1 MAISDLSV
9 FISTEQDVQLNK
21 KDSAKGSAATGKES
35 TDSDFFSELQ
45 NANNAAETPMKVN
58 SSGAFSAASEAE
70 VAAEKAQKTPTDSS
84 DEKTMSGDA
93 MSGDAM
99 LAQITAA
106 NNMDTRVNNT
116 PTVANASLLST
127 LGKYSEE
134 KIDPKLIKVTGPR
147 PIDDVTPIIDT
158 DTPATDDPIAQLVDK
173 QLKPTLLTEKTV
185 LAEAIDK
192 QLQLKGNTPPD
203 DAVTPIIDDIQV
215 AKEISQNKAMTM
227 QPTNQQAAATLKSGE
242 VGNETAQ
249 INIAENTSKGKPQNS
264 EVLAKGLDVTLA
276 QQVKPQES
284 EVLVKDSDTR
294 IAQQEKPQQSAALT
308 ADAHATV
315 ANVTANA
322 KQATTS
328 ATAVAMDVASKAEP
342 VVKGVES
349 TTTIGSQTDVAEK
362 AATQAKHSNS
372 AVLEQI
378 SKVLL
383 NSPTTVQKNEHP
395 LLASLTPEQQK
406 QLQNQVDVI
415 RQQDP
420 SPANVTDLK
429 KMLAEFVELNSK
441 EVAKPTTA
449 VATMNTAELTQLSK
463 DISLLSPVQKQAL
476 SQQLQNFVSTEQ
488 PKGALLTQINTAI
501 AELAQPESIEK
512 KTESKAQLTVQSMTD
527 NLVSTTTTNSNTAK
541 SDTNKVSAPQ
551 DALIKAASKE
561 QEVKLAVQDNVLKSE
576 QLAEN
581 IKAEQSPVR
590 DNTLTRVNQL
600 FGQLTGLTTAVT
612 TASAVE
618 GSEQSY
624 QQALADMQVMHAQ
637 QASPTSQ
644 TRQINLD
651 PTALQALNIMKS
663 DAAKL
668 LQERVSALLSINNKE
683 AEIRL
688 DPPEM
693 GSMQIRIRSDAEQA
707 QINFVVQNQQAKE
720 ALEQSMPRLREMLA
734 QQGIELGESSI
745 QQGNSQSDTGGDG
758 QQNGRGQQ
766 ANQQQNE
773 EESALT
779 QQPIRGSGQQ
789 SSSSIDYY
797 A

>member
-58 SSGAFSAASEAE
+58 SSGAVSAASEAE
-70 VAAEKAQKTPTDSS
+70 VAAEKAQKMPTDSS

-308 ADAHATV
+308 ADAQATV

-512 KTESKAQLTVQSMTD
+512 KTESKAQSTVQSMTD
-527 NLVSTTTTNSNTAK
+527 KLVSTTTTNSNTAK

>member
-21 KDSAKGSAATGKES
+21 KDSAKAAGAADKES
-35 TDSDFFSELQ
+35 TDSDFFSQLQ
-45 NANNAAETPMKVN
+45 SANNAAETSIKVN
-58 SSGAFSAASEAE
+58 STGAEPRSAEA
-70 VAAEKAQKTPTDSS
+70 VIVAEKAQETSADNS
-84 DEKTMSGDA
+84 DENA

-116 PTVANASLLST
+116 PTVENSSLLSK

-134 KIDPKLIKVTGPR
+134 KIDPTLVKVTGAR

-158 DTPATDDPIAQLVDK
+158 ETPATDDPIAQLVDK
-173 QLKPTLLTEKTV
+173 QLKPSLLTEKTV

-215 AKEISQNKAMTM
+215 AKETSQNKAMAM
-227 QPTNQQAAATLKSGE
+227 QPTIQQAVATTTTLKSGQ
-242 VGNETAQ
+242 VDNDAAQ
-249 INIAENTSKGKPQNS
+249 IIAAANTSQGKPQDS
-264 EVLAKGLDVTLA
+264 EVLAKGSDAMLA
-276 QQVKPQES
+276 QQG
-284 EVLVKDSDTR
+284 
-294 IAQQEKPQQSAALT
+294 KPQQSAALT
-308 ADAHATV
+308 ADAAVT
-315 ANVTANA
+315 NVTANA
-322 KQATTS
+322 KQAIKS
-328 ATAVAMDVASKAEP
+328 ATEVAMDAEA
-342 VVKGVES
+342 VKGVAS
-349 TTTIGSQTDVAEK
+349 SSQTDVSEK
-362 AATQAKHSNS
+362 AAEQSKHNNS

-383 NSPTTVQKNEHP
+383 NSTTTVQKNENP

-406 QLQNQVDVI
+406 QLQTQVDVI

-420 SPANVTDLK
+420 LPANITDLK
-429 KMLAEFVELNSK
+429 KMLAEFVALNSK
-441 EVAKPTTA
+441 EVAKSTTA

-476 SQQLQNFVSTEQ
+476 SQQLQNFVSNEQ
-488 PKGALLTQINTAI
+488 PKGALLTQINKAI
-501 AELAQPESIEK
+501 TELAQPESTEK
-512 KTESKAQLTVQSMTD
+512 RTESKAQLTVQSMAD
-527 NLVSTTTTNSNTAK
+527 NLASTTTTNSSTAK

-576 QLAEN
+576 QFAEN
-581 IKAEQSPVR
+581 IKAEQNPVR
-590 DNTLTRVNQL
+590 DNTLARVNQL

-612 TASAVE
+612 TATAVE

-644 TRQINLD
+644 TRQINID
-651 PTALQALNIMKS
+651 PTTLQALNIMKS

-707 QINFVVQNQQAKE
+707 HINFVVQNQQAKE

-773 EESALT
+773 EETALT

>member
-21 KDSAKGSAATGKES
+21 KDSAKGGAAADKES
-35 TDSDFFSELQ
+35 TDSDFFSQLQ
-45 NANNAAETPMKVN
+45 SANNAAETSIKVN
-58 SSGAFSAASEAE
+58 STGAEARSAEA
-70 VAAEKAQKTPTDSS
+70 VIVAEKAQETSADNS
-84 DEKTMSGDA
+84 DENA

-116 PTVANASLLST
+116 PTVENSSLLSK

-134 KIDPKLIKVTGPR
+134 KIDPTLVKVTGAR

-158 DTPATDDPIAQLVDK
+158 ETPATDDPIAQLVDK
-173 QLKPTLLTEKTV
+173 QLKPSLLTEKKV

-215 AKEISQNKAMTM
+215 AKETSQNKAMAM
-227 QPTNQQAAATLKSGE
+227 QPTIQQAVATTTTLKSGQ
-242 VGNETAQ
+242 VDNDAAQ
-249 INIAENTSKGKPQNS
+249 IIAAGNTSQGKPQDS
-264 EVLAKGLDVTLA
+264 EVLAKGSDAMLA
-276 QQVKPQES
+276 QQG
-284 EVLVKDSDTR
+284 
-294 IAQQEKPQQSAALT
+294 KPQQSAALS
-308 ADAHATV
+308 ADAAVT
-315 ANVTANA
+315 NVTANA
-322 KQATTS
+322 KQAIKS
-328 ATAVAMDVASKAEP
+328 ATEVAMDAEA
-342 VVKGVES
+342 VKGVAS
-349 TTTIGSQTDVAEK
+349 SSQTDVSEK
-362 AATQAKHSNS
+362 AAEQSKRNNS

-383 NSPTTVQKNEHP
+383 NSTTTVQKNENP

-406 QLQNQVDVI
+406 QLQTQVDVI

-420 SPANVTDLK
+420 SPANITDLK
-429 KMLAEFVELNSK
+429 KMLAEFVALNSK
-441 EVAKPTTA
+441 EAAKPTTA
-449 VATMNTAELTQLSK
+449 VATINTAELTQLSK
-463 DISLLSPVQKQAL
+463 DISLLSPMQKQAL
-476 SQQLQNFVSTEQ
+476 SQQLRNFVSNEQ
-488 PKGALLTQINTAI
+488 PKGALLTQINKAI
-501 AELAQPESIEK
+501 TELAQPESTEK
-512 KTESKAQLTVQSMTD
+512 RTESKAQLTVQSMAD
-527 NLVSTTTTNSNTAK
+527 NLASTTTTNSSTAK

-551 DALIKAASKE
+551 YALIKAASKE

-576 QLAEN
+576 QFAEN

-590 DNTLTRVNQL
+590 DNTLARVNQL

-612 TASAVE
+612 TATAVE

-644 TRQINLD
+644 TRQINID

-707 QINFVVQNQQAKE
+707 HINFVVQNQQAKE

-773 EESALT
+773 EETALT

>member
-21 KDSAKGSAATGKES
+21 KDSAKAAGAADKES
-35 TDSDFFSELQ
+35 TDSDFFSQLQ
-45 NANNAAETPMKVN
+45 SANNAAETSIKVN
-58 SSGAFSAASEAE
+58 STGAEPRSAEA
-70 VAAEKAQKTPTDSS
+70 VIVAEKAQETSVDNS
-84 DEKTMSGDA
+84 DENA

-116 PTVANASLLST
+116 PTVENSSLLSK

-134 KIDPKLIKVTGPR
+134 KIDPKLVKVTGAR

-158 DTPATDDPIAQLVDK
+158 ETPATDDPIAQLVDK
-173 QLKPTLLTEKTV
+173 QLKPSLLTEKTL

-215 AKEISQNKAMTM
+215 AKETSQNKAMAM
-227 QPTNQQAAATLKSGE
+227 QPTIQQAVATTTALKSGQ
-242 VGNETAQ
+242 VDNDAAQ
-249 INIAENTSKGKPQNS
+249 IIAAANTSQGKPQDS
-264 EVLAKGLDVTLA
+264 EVLAKGSDAMLA
-276 QQVKPQES
+276 QQG
-284 EVLVKDSDTR
+284 
-294 IAQQEKPQQSAALT
+294 KPQQSAALT
-308 ADAHATV
+308 ADAAVT
-315 ANVTANA
+315 NVTANA
-322 KQATTS
+322 KQAIKS
-328 ATAVAMDVASKAEP
+328 ATEVAMDAEA
-342 VVKGVES
+342 VKGVAS
-349 TTTIGSQTDVAEK
+349 SSQTDVSEK
-362 AATQAKHSNS
+362 AAEQSKRNNS

-383 NSPTTVQKNEHP
+383 NSTTTVQKNENP

-406 QLQNQVDVI
+406 QLQTQVDVI

-420 SPANVTDLK
+420 SPANITDLK
-429 KMLAEFVELNSK
+429 KMLAEFVALNSK
-441 EVAKPTTA
+441 EAAKPTTA
-449 VATMNTAELTQLSK
+449 VATINTAELTQLSK
-463 DISLLSPVQKQAL
+463 DISLLSPMQKQAL
-476 SQQLQNFVSTEQ
+476 SQQLRNFVSIEQ
-488 PKGALLTQINTAI
+488 PKGALLTQINKAI
-501 AELAQPESIEK
+501 TELAQPESTEK
-512 KTESKAQLTVQSMTD
+512 RTESKAQLTVQSMAD
-527 NLVSTTTTNSNTAK
+527 NLASTTTTNSSTAK

-576 QLAEN
+576 QFAEN

-590 DNTLTRVNQL
+590 DNTLARVNQL

-612 TASAVE
+612 TATAVE

-644 TRQINLD
+644 TRQINID

-707 QINFVVQNQQAKE
+707 HINFVVQNQQAKE

-773 EESALT
+773 EETALT

>member
-21 KDSAKGSAATGKES
+21 KDSDKGSAATGKES

-58 SSGAFSAASEAE
+58 SSGAVSAASEAE

-84 DEKTMSGDA
+84 DEKT

>member
-21 KDSAKGSAATGKES
+21 KDSAKAAGAADKES
-35 TDSDFFSELQ
+35 TDSDFFSQLQ
-45 NANNAAETPMKVN
+45 SANNAAETSIKVN
-58 SSGAFSAASEAE
+58 STGAEPRSAEA
-70 VAAEKAQKTPTDSS
+70 VIVAEKAQETSADNS
-84 DEKTMSGDA
+84 DENA

-116 PTVANASLLST
+116 PTVENSSLLSK

-134 KIDPKLIKVTGPR
+134 KIDPTLVKVTGAR

-158 DTPATDDPIAQLVDK
+158 ETPATDDPIAQLVDK
-173 QLKPTLLTEKTV
+173 QLKPSLLTEKTV

-215 AKEISQNKAMTM
+215 AKETSQNKAMAM
-227 QPTNQQAAATLKSGE
+227 QPTIQQAVATTTTLKSGQ
-242 VGNETAQ
+242 VDNDAAQ
-249 INIAENTSKGKPQNS
+249 IIAAANTSQGKPQDS
-264 EVLAKGLDVTLA
+264 EVLAKGSDAMLA
-276 QQVKPQES
+276 QQG
-284 EVLVKDSDTR
+284 
-294 IAQQEKPQQSAALT
+294 KPQQSAALT
-308 ADAHATV
+308 ADAAVT
-315 ANVTANA
+315 NVTANA
-322 KQATTS
+322 KQAIKS
-328 ATAVAMDVASKAEP
+328 ATEVAMDAEA
-342 VVKGVES
+342 VKGVAS
-349 TTTIGSQTDVAEK
+349 SSQTDVSEK
-362 AATQAKHSNS
+362 AAEQSKHNNS

-383 NSPTTVQKNEHP
+383 NSTTTVQKNENP

-406 QLQNQVDVI
+406 QLQTQVDVI

-420 SPANVTDLK
+420 SPANITDLK
-429 KMLAEFVELNSK
+429 KMLGEFVALNSK
-441 EVAKPTTA
+441 EVAKPTSA

-476 SQQLQNFVSTEQ
+476 SQRLQNFVSNEQ
-488 PKGALLTQINTAI
+488 PKGALLTQINKAI
-501 AELAQPESIEK
+501 TELAQPESTEK
-512 KTESKAQLTVQSMTD
+512 RTESKAQLTVQSMAD
-527 NLVSTTTTNSNTAK
+527 NLASTTTTNSSTAK

-576 QLAEN
+576 QFAEN
-581 IKAEQSPVR
+581 IKAEQNPVR
-590 DNTLTRVNQL
+590 DNTLARVNQL

-612 TASAVE
+612 TATAVE

-644 TRQINLD
+644 TRQINID
-651 PTALQALNIMKS
+651 PTTLQALNIMKS

-707 QINFVVQNQQAKE
+707 HINFVVQNQQAKE

-773 EESALT
+773 EETALT

>member
-21 KDSAKGSAATGKES
+21 KDSAKGGAAADKES
-35 TDSDFFSELQ
+35 TDSDFFSQLQ
-45 NANNAAETPMKVN
+45 SANNAAETSIKVN
-58 SSGAFSAASEAE
+58 STGAEARSAEA
-70 VAAEKAQKTPTDSS
+70 VIVAEKAQETSADNS
-84 DEKTMSGDA
+84 DENA

-116 PTVANASLLST
+116 PTVENSSLLSK

-134 KIDPKLIKVTGPR
+134 KIDPTLVKVTGAR

-158 DTPATDDPIAQLVDK
+158 ETPATDDPIAQLVDK
-173 QLKPTLLTEKTV
+173 QLKPSLLTEKKV

-215 AKEISQNKAMTM
+215 AKETSQNKAMAM
-227 QPTNQQAAATLKSGE
+227 QPTIQQAVATTTTLKSGQ
-242 VGNETAQ
+242 VDNDAAQ
-249 INIAENTSKGKPQNS
+249 IIAAGNTSQGKPQDS
-264 EVLAKGLDVTLA
+264 EVLAKGSDAMLA
-276 QQVKPQES
+276 QQG
-284 EVLVKDSDTR
+284 
-294 IAQQEKPQQSAALT
+294 KPQQSAALS
-308 ADAHATV
+308 ADAAVT
-315 ANVTANA
+315 NVTANA
-322 KQATTS
+322 KQAIKS
-328 ATAVAMDVASKAEP
+328 ATEVAMDAEA
-342 VVKGVES
+342 VKGVAS
-349 TTTIGSQTDVAEK
+349 SSQTDVSEK
-362 AATQAKHSNS
+362 AAEQSKRNNS

-383 NSPTTVQKNEHP
+383 NSTTTVQKNENP

-406 QLQNQVDVI
+406 QLQTQVDVI

-420 SPANVTDLK
+420 SPANITDLK
-429 KMLAEFVELNSK
+429 KMLAEFVALNSK
-441 EVAKPTTA
+441 EAAKPTTA
-449 VATMNTAELTQLSK
+449 VATINTAELTQLSK
-463 DISLLSPVQKQAL
+463 DISLLSPMQKQAL
-476 SQQLQNFVSTEQ
+476 SQQLRNFVSNEQ
-488 PKGALLTQINTAI
+488 PKGALLTQINKAI
-501 AELAQPESIEK
+501 TELAQPESTEK
-512 KTESKAQLTVQSMTD
+512 RTESKAQLTVQSMAD
-527 NLVSTTTTNSNTAK
+527 NLASTTTTNSSTAK

-576 QLAEN
+576 QFAEN

-590 DNTLTRVNQL
+590 DNTLARVNQL

-612 TASAVE
+612 TATAVE

-644 TRQINLD
+644 TRQINID

-707 QINFVVQNQQAKE
+707 HINFVVQNQQAKE

-773 EESALT
+773 EETALT

>member
-21 KDSAKGSAATGKES
+21 KDSAKAAGAADKES
-35 TDSDFFSELQ
+35 TDSDFFSQLQ
-45 NANNAAETPMKVN
+45 SANNAAETSIKVN
-58 SSGAFSAASEAE
+58 STGAEPRSAEA
-70 VAAEKAQKTPTDSS
+70 VIVAEKAQETSADNS
-84 DEKTMSGDA
+84 DENA

-106 NNMDTRVNNT
+106 NNMDTRINNT
-116 PTVANASLLST
+116 PTVENSSLLSK

-134 KIDPKLIKVTGPR
+134 KIDPTLVKVTGAR

-158 DTPATDDPIAQLVDK
+158 ETPATDDPIAQLVDK
-173 QLKPTLLTEKTV
+173 QLKPSLLTEKKV

-203 DAVTPIIDDIQV
+203 DAVTPIIDDFQV
-215 AKEISQNKAMTM
+215 AKETSQNKAMAM
-227 QPTNQQAAATLKSGE
+227 QPTIQQAVATTTTLKSGQ
-242 VGNETAQ
+242 VDNDAAQ
-249 INIAENTSKGKPQNS
+249 IIAAGNTSQGKPQDS
-264 EVLAKGLDVTLA
+264 EVLAKGSDAMLA
-276 QQVKPQES
+276 QQG
-284 EVLVKDSDTR
+284 
-294 IAQQEKPQQSAALT
+294 KPQQSAALS
-308 ADAHATV
+308 ADAAVT
-315 ANVTANA
+315 NVTANA
-322 KQATTS
+322 KQAIKS
-328 ATAVAMDVASKAEP
+328 ATEVAMDAEA
-342 VVKGVES
+342 VKGVAS
-349 TTTIGSQTDVAEK
+349 SSQTDVSEK
-362 AATQAKHSNS
+362 AAEQSKRNNS

-383 NSPTTVQKNEHP
+383 NSTTTVQKNENP

-406 QLQNQVDVI
+406 QLQTQVDVI

-420 SPANVTDLK
+420 SPANITDLK
-429 KMLAEFVELNSK
+429 KMLAEFVALNSK
-441 EVAKPTTA
+441 EAAKPTTA
-449 VATMNTAELTQLSK
+449 VATINTAELTQLSK
-463 DISLLSPVQKQAL
+463 DISLLSPMQKQAL
-476 SQQLQNFVSTEQ
+476 SQQLRNFVSNEQ
-488 PKGALLTQINTAI
+488 PKGALLTQINKAI
-501 AELAQPESIEK
+501 TELAQPESTEK
-512 KTESKAQLTVQSMTD
+512 RTESKAQLTVQSMAD
-527 NLVSTTTTNSNTAK
+527 NLASTTTTNSSTAK

-576 QLAEN
+576 QFAEN

-590 DNTLTRVNQL
+590 DNTLARVNQL

-612 TASAVE
+612 TATAVE

-644 TRQINLD
+644 TRQINID

-707 QINFVVQNQQAKE
+707 HINFVVQNQQAKE

-773 EESALT
+773 EETALT

>member
-21 KDSAKGSAATGKES
+21 KDSAKAAGAADKES
-35 TDSDFFSELQ
+35 TDSDFFSQLQ
-45 NANNAAETPMKVN
+45 SANNAAETSIKVN
-58 SSGAFSAASEAE
+58 STGAEPRSAEA
-70 VAAEKAQKTPTDSS
+70 VIVAEKAQEMSADNS
-84 DEKTMSGDA
+84 DENA

-116 PTVANASLLST
+116 PTVENSSLLSK

-134 KIDPKLIKVTGPR
+134 KIDPTLVKVTGAR

-158 DTPATDDPIAQLVDK
+158 ETPATDDPIAQLVDK
-173 QLKPTLLTEKTV
+173 QLKPSLLTEKKV

-215 AKEISQNKAMTM
+215 AKETSQNKAMAM
-227 QPTNQQAAATLKSGE
+227 QPTIQQAVATTTTLKSGQ
-242 VGNETAQ
+242 VDNDAAQ
-249 INIAENTSKGKPQNS
+249 IIAAGNTSQGKPQDS
-264 EVLAKGLDVTLA
+264 EVLAKGSDAMLA
-276 QQVKPQES
+276 QQG
-284 EVLVKDSDTR
+284 
-294 IAQQEKPQQSAALT
+294 KPQQSAALS
-308 ADAHATV
+308 ADAAVT
-315 ANVTANA
+315 NVTANA
-322 KQATTS
+322 KQAIKS
-328 ATAVAMDVASKAEP
+328 ATEVAMDAEA
-342 VVKGVES
+342 VKGVAS
-349 TTTIGSQTDVAEK
+349 SSQTDVSEK
-362 AATQAKHSNS
+362 AAEQSKRNNS

-383 NSPTTVQKNEHP
+383 NSTTTVQKNENP

-406 QLQNQVDVI
+406 QLQTQVDVI

-420 SPANVTDLK
+420 SPANITDLK
-429 KMLAEFVELNSK
+429 KMLAEFVALNSK
-441 EVAKPTTA
+441 EAAKPTTA
-449 VATMNTAELTQLSK
+449 VATINTAELTQLSK
-463 DISLLSPVQKQAL
+463 DISLLSPMQKQAL
-476 SQQLQNFVSTEQ
+476 SQQLRNFVSNEQ
-488 PKGALLTQINTAI
+488 PKGALLTQINKAI
-501 AELAQPESIEK
+501 TELAQPESTEK
-512 KTESKAQLTVQSMTD
+512 RTESKAQLTVQSMAD
-527 NLVSTTTTNSNTAK
+527 NLASTTTTNSSTAK

-576 QLAEN
+576 QFAEN

-590 DNTLTRVNQL
+590 DNTLARVNQL

-612 TASAVE
+612 TATAVE

-644 TRQINLD
+644 TRQINID

-707 QINFVVQNQQAKE
+707 HINFVVQNQQAKE

-773 EESALT
+773 EETALT

>member
-21 KDSAKGSAATGKES
+21 KDSAKGSAAADKES
-35 TDSDFFSELQ
+35 TDSDFFSQLQ
-45 NANNAAETPMKVN
+45 SANNAAETSTKVN
-58 SSGAFSAASEAE
+58 STGAEPRSAEA
-70 VAAEKAQKTPTDSS
+70 VIVAEKAQETSADNS
-84 DEKTMSGDA
+84 DENA

-116 PTVANASLLST
+116 PTVENSSLLST

-134 KIDPKLIKVTGPR
+134 KIDPTLVKVIGAR

-158 DTPATDDPIAQLVDK
+158 EIPATDDPIAQLVDK
-173 QLKPTLLTEKTV
+173 QLKPSLLTEKTV

-215 AKEISQNKAMTM
+215 AKETSQNKAMAM
-227 QPTNQQAAATLKSGE
+227 QPTIQQAVATTTTLKSGQ
-242 VGNETAQ
+242 VDNDAAQ
-249 INIAENTSKGKPQNS
+249 IIAAANTSQGKPQDR
-264 EVLAKGLDVTLA
+264 EVLAKGSDAMLA
-276 QQVKPQES
+276 QQG
-284 EVLVKDSDTR
+284 
-294 IAQQEKPQQSAALT
+294 KPQQSAALT
-308 ADAHATV
+308 ADAAVT
-315 ANVTANA
+315 NVTANA
-322 KQATTS
+322 KQAIKN
-328 ATAVAMDVASKAEP
+328 ATEVAMDAEA
-342 VVKGVES
+342 VKGVAS
-349 TTTIGSQTDVAEK
+349 SSQTDVSEK
-362 AATQAKHSNS
+362 AAEQSKHNNS

-383 NSPTTVQKNEHP
+383 NSTTTVQKNENP

-406 QLQNQVDVI
+406 QLQTQVDVI

-420 SPANVTDLK
+420 SPANITDLK
-429 KMLAEFVELNSK
+429 KMLAEFVALNSK

-449 VATMNTAELTQLSK
+449 VATINTAELNQLSK
-463 DISLLSPVQKQAL
+463 DISLLSPMQKQAL
-476 SQQLQNFVSTEQ
+476 SQQLQNFVSNEQ
-488 PKGALLTQINTAI
+488 PKGALLTQINKAI
-501 AELAQPESIEK
+501 TELAQPESTEK
-512 KTESKAQLTVQSMTD
+512 RTESKAQLTVQSMAD
-527 NLVSTTTTNSNTAK
+527 NLVSTTITNSSTAK

-576 QLAEN
+576 QFAEN

-590 DNTLTRVNQL
+590 DNTLARVNQL

-612 TASAVE
+612 TATAVE

-644 TRQINLD
+644 TRQINID

-707 QINFVVQNQQAKE
+707 HINFVVQNQQAKE

-773 EESALT
+773 EETALT

>member
-21 KDSAKGSAATGKES
+21 KDSAKGGAAADKES
-35 TDSDFFSELQ
+35 TDSDFFSQLQ
-45 NANNAAETPMKVN
+45 SANNAAETSTKVN
-58 SSGAFSAASEAE
+58 STGAEPRSAEA
-70 VAAEKAQKTPTDSS
+70 VIVAEKAQETSVDNS
-84 DEKTMSGDA
+84 DENA

-116 PTVANASLLST
+116 PTIENSSLLSK

-134 KIDPKLIKVTGPR
+134 KIDPKLVKVTGAR

-158 DTPATDDPIAQLVDK
+158 ETPATDDPIAQLVDK
-173 QLKPTLLTEKTV
+173 QLKPSLLTEKTL

-215 AKEISQNKAMTM
+215 AKETSQNKAMAM
-227 QPTNQQAAATLKSGE
+227 QPTIQQAVATTTALKSGQ
-242 VGNETAQ
+242 VDNDAAQ
-249 INIAENTSKGKPQNS
+249 IIAAANTSQGKPQDS
-264 EVLAKGLDVTLA
+264 EVLAKGSDAMLA
-276 QQVKPQES
+276 QQG
-284 EVLVKDSDTR
+284 
-294 IAQQEKPQQSAALT
+294 KPQQSAALT
-308 ADAHATV
+308 ADAAVT
-315 ANVTANA
+315 NVTANA
-322 KQATTS
+322 KQAIKS
-328 ATAVAMDVASKAEP
+328 ATEVAMDAEA
-342 VVKGVES
+342 VKGVAS
-349 TTTIGSQTDVAEK
+349 SSQTDVSEK
-362 AATQAKHSNS
+362 AAEQSKRNNS

-383 NSPTTVQKNEHP
+383 NSTTTVQKNENP

-406 QLQNQVDVI
+406 QLQTQVDVI

-420 SPANVTDLK
+420 SPANITDLK
-429 KMLAEFVELNSK
+429 KMLGEFVALNSK

-463 DISLLSPVQKQAL
+463 DISLLSSVQKQAL
-476 SQQLQNFVSTEQ
+476 SQRLQNFVSNEQ
-488 PKGALLTQINTAI
+488 PKGALLTQINKAI
-501 AELAQPESIEK
+501 TELAQPESTEK
-512 KTESKAQLTVQSMTD
+512 RTESKAQLTVQSMAD
-527 NLVSTTTTNSNTAK
+527 NLASTTTTNSSTAK

-576 QLAEN
+576 QFAEN
-581 IKAEQSPVR
+581 IKAEQNPVR
-590 DNTLTRVNQL
+590 DNTLARVNQL

-612 TASAVE
+612 TATAVE

-644 TRQINLD
+644 TRQINID
-651 PTALQALNIMKS
+651 PTTLQALNIMKS

-707 QINFVVQNQQAKE
+707 HINFVVQNQQAKE

-773 EESALT
+773 EETALT

>member
-21 KDSAKGSAATGKES
+21 KDSAKAAGAADKES
-35 TDSDFFSELQ
+35 TDSDFFSQLQ
-45 NANNAAETPMKVN
+45 SANNAAETSIKVN
-58 SSGAFSAASEAE
+58 STGAEPRSAEA
-70 VAAEKAQKTPTDSS
+70 VIVAEKAQETSADNS
-84 DEKTMSGDA
+84 DENA

-116 PTVANASLLST
+116 PTVENSSLLSK

-134 KIDPKLIKVTGPR
+134 KIDPTLVKVTGAR

-158 DTPATDDPIAQLVDK
+158 ETPATDDPIAQLVDK
-173 QLKPTLLTEKTV
+173 QLKPSLLTEKKV

-215 AKEISQNKAMTM
+215 AKETSQNKAMAM
-227 QPTNQQAAATLKSGE
+227 QPTIQQAVATTTTLKSGQ
-242 VGNETAQ
+242 VDNDAAQ
-249 INIAENTSKGKPQNS
+249 IIAAGNTSQGKPQDS
-264 EVLAKGLDVTLA
+264 EVLAKGSDAMLA
-276 QQVKPQES
+276 QQG
-284 EVLVKDSDTR
+284 
-294 IAQQEKPQQSAALT
+294 KPQQSAALS
-308 ADAHATV
+308 ADAAVT
-315 ANVTANA
+315 NVTANA
-322 KQATTS
+322 KQAIKS
-328 ATAVAMDVASKAEP
+328 ATEVAMDAEA
-342 VVKGVES
+342 VKGVAS
-349 TTTIGSQTDVAEK
+349 SSQTDVSEK
-362 AATQAKHSNS
+362 AAEQSKRNNS

-383 NSPTTVQKNEHP
+383 NSTTTVQKNENP

-406 QLQNQVDVI
+406 QLQTQVDVI

-420 SPANVTDLK
+420 SPANITDLK
-429 KMLAEFVELNSK
+429 KMLAEFVALNSK
-441 EVAKPTTA
+441 EAAKPTTA
-449 VATMNTAELTQLSK
+449 VATINTAELTQLSK
-463 DISLLSPVQKQAL
+463 DISLLSPMQKQAL
-476 SQQLQNFVSTEQ
+476 SQQLRNFVSNEQ
-488 PKGALLTQINTAI
+488 PKGALLTQINKAI
-501 AELAQPESIEK
+501 TELAQPESTEK
-512 KTESKAQLTVQSMTD
+512 RTESKAQLTVQSMAD
-527 NLVSTTTTNSNTAK
+527 NLASTTTTNSSTAK

-576 QLAEN
+576 QFAEN

-590 DNTLTRVNQL
+590 DNTLARVNQL

-612 TASAVE
+612 TATAVE

-644 TRQINLD
+644 TRQINID

-707 QINFVVQNQQAKE
+707 HINFVVQNQQAKE

-773 EESALT
+773 EETALT

>member
-58 SSGAFSAASEAE
+58 SSGAVSAASEAE
-70 VAAEKAQKTPTDSS
+70 VAAEKAKKTPTDSS

-276 QQVKPQES
+276 QPVKPQES

>member
-21 KDSAKGSAATGKES
+21 KDSAKGGAAADKES
-35 TDSDFFSELQ
+35 TDSDFFSQLQ
-45 NANNAAETPMKVN
+45 SANNAAETSTKVN
-58 SSGAFSAASEAE
+58 STGAEPRSAEA
-70 VAAEKAQKTPTDSS
+70 VIVAEKAQETSVDNS
-84 DEKTMSGDA
+84 DENA

-116 PTVANASLLST
+116 PTVENSSLLSK

-134 KIDPKLIKVTGPR
+134 KIDPKLVKVTGAR

-158 DTPATDDPIAQLVDK
+158 ETPATDDPIAQLVDK
-173 QLKPTLLTEKTV
+173 QLKPSLLTEKTV

-215 AKEISQNKAMTM
+215 AKETSQNKAMAM
-227 QPTNQQAAATLKSGE
+227 QPTIQQAVATTTALKSGQ
-242 VGNETAQ
+242 VDNDAAQ
-249 INIAENTSKGKPQNS
+249 IIAAANTSQGKPQDS
-264 EVLAKGLDVTLA
+264 EVLAKGSDAMLA
-276 QQVKPQES
+276 QQG
-284 EVLVKDSDTR
+284 
-294 IAQQEKPQQSAALT
+294 KPQQSAALT
-308 ADAHATV
+308 ADAAVT
-315 ANVTANA
+315 NVTANA
-322 KQATTS
+322 KQAIKN
-328 ATAVAMDVASKAEP
+328 ATEVAMDAEA
-342 VVKGVES
+342 VKGVAS
-349 TTTIGSQTDVAEK
+349 SSQTDVSEK
-362 AATQAKHSNS
+362 AAEQSMRNNS
-372 AVLEQI
+372 AELEQI

-383 NSPTTVQKNEHP
+383 NSTTTVQKNENP

-406 QLQNQVDVI
+406 QLQTQVDVI
-415 RQQDP
+415 RKQDP
-420 SPANVTDLK
+420 SPANITDLK

-441 EVAKPTTA
+441 EAAKPTTA

-463 DISLLSPVQKQAL
+463 DISLLSPMQKQAL
-476 SQQLQNFVSTEQ
+476 SQQLQNFVSNEQ
-488 PKGALLTQINTAI
+488 PKGALLTQINKAI
-501 AELAQPESIEK
+501 TELAQPESTEK
-512 KTESKAQLTVQSMTD
+512 RTESKAQLTVQSMAD
-527 NLVSTTTTNSNTAK
+527 NLASTTTTNSSTAK

-576 QLAEN
+576 QFAEN

-590 DNTLTRVNQL
+590 DNTLARVNQL

-612 TASAVE
+612 TATAVE

-644 TRQINLD
+644 TRQINID
-651 PTALQALNIMKS
+651 PTTLQALNIMKS

-707 QINFVVQNQQAKE
+707 HINFVVQNQQAKE

-773 EESALT
+773 EETALT
-779 QQPIRGSGQQ
+779 QQPILGSGQQ

>member
-58 SSGAFSAASEAE
+58 SSGAVSAASEAE

-227 QPTNQQAAATLKSGE
+227 QPTNQQVAATLKSGE

>member
-21 KDSAKGSAATGKES
+21 KDSAKAAGAADKES
-35 TDSDFFSELQ
+35 TDSDFFSQLQ
-45 NANNAAETPMKVN
+45 SANNAAETSIKVN
-58 SSGAFSAASEAE
+58 STGAEPRSAEAVI
-70 VAAEKAQKTPTDSS
+70 VAAKAQETSADNS
-84 DEKTMSGDA
+84 DENA

-116 PTVANASLLST
+116 PTVENSSLLSK

-134 KIDPKLIKVTGPR
+134 KIDPTLVKVTGAR

-158 DTPATDDPIAQLVDK
+158 ETPATDDPIAQLVDK
-173 QLKPTLLTEKTV
+173 QLKPSLLTEKTV

-215 AKEISQNKAMTM
+215 AKETSQNKAMAM
-227 QPTNQQAAATLKSGE
+227 QPTIQQAVATTTTLKSGQ
-242 VGNETAQ
+242 VDNDAAQ
-249 INIAENTSKGKPQNS
+249 IIAAANTSQGKPQDS
-264 EVLAKGLDVTLA
+264 EVLAKGSDAMLA
-276 QQVKPQES
+276 QQG
-284 EVLVKDSDTR
+284 
-294 IAQQEKPQQSAALT
+294 KPQQSAALT
-308 ADAHATV
+308 ADAAVT
-315 ANVTANA
+315 NVTANA
-322 KQATTS
+322 KQAIKS
-328 ATAVAMDVASKAEP
+328 ATEVAMDAEA
-342 VVKGVES
+342 VKGVAS
-349 TTTIGSQTDVAEK
+349 SSQTDVSEK
-362 AATQAKHSNS
+362 AAEQSKHNNS

-383 NSPTTVQKNEHP
+383 NSTTTVQKNENP

-406 QLQNQVDVI
+406 QLQTQVDVI

-420 SPANVTDLK
+420 SPANITDLK
-429 KMLAEFVELNSK
+429 KMLGEFVALNSK

-476 SQQLQNFVSTEQ
+476 SQRLQNFVSNEQ
-488 PKGALLTQINTAI
+488 PKGALLTQINKAI
-501 AELAQPESIEK
+501 TELAQPESTEK
-512 KTESKAQLTVQSMTD
+512 RTESKAQLTVQSMAD
-527 NLVSTTTTNSNTAK
+527 NLASTTTTNSSTAK

-551 DALIKAASKE
+551 DALIKTASKE

-576 QLAEN
+576 QFAEN
-581 IKAEQSPVR
+581 IKAEQNPVR
-590 DNTLTRVNQL
+590 DKTLARVNQL

-612 TASAVE
+612 TATAVE

-644 TRQINLD
+644 TRQINID
-651 PTALQALNIMKS
+651 PTTLQALNIMKS

-707 QINFVVQNQQAKE
+707 HINFVVQNQQAKE

-773 EESALT
+773 EETALT

>member
-21 KDSAKGSAATGKES
+21 KDSAKGGAAADKES
-35 TDSDFFSELQ
+35 TDSGFFSQLQ
-45 NANNAAETPMKVN
+45 SANNAAETSTKVN
-58 SSGAFSAASEAE
+58 STGAEPRSAEA
-70 VAAEKAQKTPTDSS
+70 VIVAEKAQETSADNS
-84 DEKTMSGDA
+84 DENA

-116 PTVANASLLST
+116 PTVENSSLLSK

-134 KIDPKLIKVTGPR
+134 KIDPTLVKVTGAR

-158 DTPATDDPIAQLVDK
+158 ETPATDDPIAQLVDK
-173 QLKPTLLTEKTV
+173 QLKPSLLTEKTV

-192 QLQLKGNTPPD
+192 QLQLKGSTPPD

-215 AKEISQNKAMTM
+215 AKETSQNKAMAM
-227 QPTNQQAAATLKSGE
+227 QPTIQQAVATTTTLKSGQ
-242 VGNETAQ
+242 VDNDAAQ
-249 INIAENTSKGKPQNS
+249 IIAAANTSQGKPQDS
-264 EVLAKGLDVTLA
+264 EVLAKGSDAMLA
-276 QQVKPQES
+276 QQG
-284 EVLVKDSDTR
+284 
-294 IAQQEKPQQSAALT
+294 KPQQSAALT
-308 ADAHATV
+308 ADAAVT
-315 ANVTANA
+315 NVTANA
-322 KQATTS
+322 KQAIKS
-328 ATAVAMDVASKAEP
+328 ATEVAMDAEA
-342 VVKGVES
+342 VKGVAS
-349 TTTIGSQTDVAEK
+349 SSQTDVSEK
-362 AATQAKHSNS
+362 AAEQSKHNNS

-383 NSPTTVQKNEHP
+383 NSTTTVQKNENP

-406 QLQNQVDVI
+406 QLQTQVDVI

-420 SPANVTDLK
+420 LPANITDLK
-429 KMLAEFVELNSK
+429 KMLAEFVALNSK

-476 SQQLQNFVSTEQ
+476 SQRLQNFVSNEQ
-488 PKGALLTQINTAI
+488 PKGALLTQINKAI
-501 AELAQPESIEK
+501 TELAQPESTEK
-512 KTESKAQLTVQSMTD
+512 RTESKAQLTVQSMAD
-527 NLVSTTTTNSNTAK
+527 NLASTTTTNSSTAK

-576 QLAEN
+576 QFAEN
-581 IKAEQSPVR
+581 IKAEQNPVR
-590 DNTLTRVNQL
+590 DNTLARVNQL

-612 TASAVE
+612 TATAVE

-624 QQALADMQVMHAQ
+624 QQALTDMQVMHAQ

-644 TRQINLD
+644 TRQINID
-651 PTALQALNIMKS
+651 PTTLQALNIMKS

-707 QINFVVQNQQAKE
+707 HINFVVQNQQAKE

-773 EESALT
+773 EETALT

>member
-58 SSGAFSAASEAE
+58 SSGAVSAASEAE

-93 MSGDAM
+93 M

-116 PTVANASLLST
+116 PTVENSSLLST

-134 KIDPKLIKVTGPR
+134 KIDPTLVKVIGAR

-158 DTPATDDPIAQLVDK
+158 EIPATDDPIAQLVDK
-173 QLKPTLLTEKTV
+173 QLKPSLLTEKTV

-215 AKEISQNKAMTM
+215 AKETSQNKAMAM
-227 QPTNQQAAATLKSGE
+227 QPTIQQAVATTTTLKSGQVDNDAAE
-242 VGNETAQ
+242 
-249 INIAENTSKGKPQNS
+249 IIAAANTSQGKPQDS
-264 EVLAKGLDVTLA
+264 EVLAKGSDAMLA
-276 QQVKPQES
+276 QQG
-284 EVLVKDSDTR
+284 
-294 IAQQEKPQQSAALT
+294 KPQQSAALT
-308 ADAHATV
+308 ADAAVT
-315 ANVTANA
+315 NVTANA
-322 KQATTS
+322 KQAIKN
-328 ATAVAMDVASKAEP
+328 ATEVAMDAKA
-342 VVKGVES
+342 VKGVAS
-349 TTTIGSQTDVAEK
+349 SSQTDVSEK
-362 AATQAKHSNS
+362 AAEQSKHNNS

-383 NSPTTVQKNEHP
+383 NSTTTVQKNENP

-406 QLQNQVDVI
+406 QLQTQVDVI

-420 SPANVTDLK
+420 SPANITDLK
-429 KMLAEFVELNSK
+429 KMLAEFVALNSK

-463 DISLLSPVQKQAL
+463 DISLLSPMQKQAL
-476 SQQLQNFVSTEQ
+476 SQQLQNFVSNEQ
-488 PKGALLTQINTAI
+488 PKGALLTQINKAI
-501 AELAQPESIEK
+501 TELAQPESTEK
-512 KTESKAQLTVQSMTD
+512 RTESKAQLTVQSMAH
-527 NLVSTTTTNSNTAK
+527 NLVSTTTTNSSTAK

-576 QLAEN
+576 QFAEN

-590 DNTLTRVNQL
+590 DNTLARVNQL

-612 TASAVE
+612 TATAVE

-644 TRQINLD
+644 TRQINID

-707 QINFVVQNQQAKE
+707 HINFVVQNQQAKD

>member
-21 KDSAKGSAATGKES
+21 KDSAKGGAAADKES
-35 TDSDFFSELQ
+35 TDSGFFSQLQ
-45 NANNAAETPMKVN
+45 SANNAAETSTKVN
-58 SSGAFSAASEAE
+58 STGAEPRSAEA
-70 VAAEKAQKTPTDSS
+70 VIVAEKAQETSADNS
-84 DEKTMSGDA
+84 DENA

-116 PTVANASLLST
+116 PTVENSSLLSK

-134 KIDPKLIKVTGPR
+134 KIDPTLVKVTGAR

-158 DTPATDDPIAQLVDK
+158 ETPATDDPIAQLVDK
-173 QLKPTLLTEKTV
+173 QLKPSLLTEKTV

-192 QLQLKGNTPPD
+192 QLQLKGSTPPD

-215 AKEISQNKAMTM
+215 AKETSQNKAMAM
-227 QPTNQQAAATLKSGE
+227 QPTIQQAVATTTTLKSGQ
-242 VGNETAQ
+242 VDNDAAQ
-249 INIAENTSKGKPQNS
+249 IIAAGNTSQGKPQDS
-264 EVLAKGLDVTLA
+264 EVLAKGSDAMLA
-276 QQVKPQES
+276 QQG
-284 EVLVKDSDTR
+284 
-294 IAQQEKPQQSAALT
+294 KPQQSAALT
-308 ADAHATV
+308 ADAAVT
-315 ANVTANA
+315 NVTANA
-322 KQATTS
+322 KQAIKS
-328 ATAVAMDVASKAEP
+328 ATEVAMDAEA
-342 VVKGVES
+342 VKGVAS
-349 TTTIGSQTDVAEK
+349 SSQTDVSEK
-362 AATQAKHSNS
+362 AAEQSKHNNS

-383 NSPTTVQKNEHP
+383 NSTTTVQKNENP

-406 QLQNQVDVI
+406 QLQTQVDVI

-420 SPANVTDLK
+420 SPANITDLK
-429 KMLAEFVELNSK
+429 KMLAEFVALNSK
-441 EVAKPTTA
+441 EAAKPTTA
-449 VATMNTAELTQLSK
+449 VATINTAELTQLSK
-463 DISLLSPVQKQAL
+463 DISLLSPMQKQAL
-476 SQQLQNFVSTEQ
+476 SQQLRNFVSNEQ
-488 PKGALLTQINTAI
+488 PKGALLTQINKAI
-501 AELAQPESIEK
+501 TELAQPESTEK
-512 KTESKAQLTVQSMTD
+512 RTESKAQLTVQSMAD
-527 NLVSTTTTNSNTAK
+527 NLASTTTTNSSTAK

-576 QLAEN
+576 QFAEN

-590 DNTLTRVNQL
+590 DNTLARVNQL

-612 TASAVE
+612 TATAVE

-624 QQALADMQVMHAQ
+624 QQALTDMQVMHAQ

-644 TRQINLD
+644 TRQINID
-651 PTALQALNIMKS
+651 PTTLQALNIMKS

-707 QINFVVQNQQAKE
+707 HINFVVQNQQAKE

-773 EESALT
+773 EETALT

>member
-9 FISTEQDVQLNK
+9 FISTELDVQLNK
-21 KDSAKGSAATGKES
+21 KDSAKGGAAADKES
-35 TDSDFFSELQ
+35 TDSDFFSQLQ
-45 NANNAAETPMKVN
+45 SANNAAETSTKVN
-58 SSGAFSAASEAE
+58 STGAEPRSAEA
-70 VAAEKAQKTPTDSS
+70 VIVAEKAQETSVDNS
-84 DEKTMSGDA
+84 DENA

-116 PTVANASLLST
+116 PTVENSSLLSK

-134 KIDPKLIKVTGPR
+134 KIDPKLVKVTGAR

-158 DTPATDDPIAQLVDK
+158 ETPATDDPIAQLVDK
-173 QLKPTLLTEKTV
+173 QLKPSLLTEKTL

-215 AKEISQNKAMTM
+215 AKETSQNKAMAM
-227 QPTNQQAAATLKSGE
+227 QPTIQQAVATTTALKSGQ
-242 VGNETAQ
+242 VDNDAAQ
-249 INIAENTSKGKPQNS
+249 IIAAANTSQGKPQDS
-264 EVLAKGLDVTLA
+264 EVLAKGSDAMLA
-276 QQVKPQES
+276 QQG
-284 EVLVKDSDTR
+284 
-294 IAQQEKPQQSAALT
+294 KPQQSAALT
-308 ADAHATV
+308 ADAAVT
-315 ANVTANA
+315 NVTANA
-322 KQATTS
+322 KQAIKS
-328 ATAVAMDVASKAEP
+328 ATEVAMDAEA
-342 VVKGVES
+342 VKGVAS
-349 TTTIGSQTDVAEK
+349 SSQTDVSEK
-362 AATQAKHSNS
+362 AAEQSKRNNS

-383 NSPTTVQKNEHP
+383 NSTTTVQKNENP

-406 QLQNQVDVI
+406 QLQTQVDVI

-420 SPANVTDLK
+420 SPANITDLK
-429 KMLAEFVELNSK
+429 KMLAEFVALNSK
-441 EVAKPTTA
+441 EAAKPTTA
-449 VATMNTAELTQLSK
+449 VATINTAELTQLSK
-463 DISLLSPVQKQAL
+463 DISLLSPMQKQAL
-476 SQQLQNFVSTEQ
+476 SQQLRNFVSNEQ
-488 PKGALLTQINTAI
+488 PKGALLTQINKAI
-501 AELAQPESIEK
+501 TELAQPESTEK
-512 KTESKAQLTVQSMTD
+512 RTESKAQLTVQSMAD
-527 NLVSTTTTNSNTAK
+527 NLASTTTTNSSTAK

-576 QLAEN
+576 QFAEN

-590 DNTLTRVNQL
+590 DNTLARVNQL

-612 TASAVE
+612 TATAVE

-644 TRQINLD
+644 TRQINID

-707 QINFVVQNQQAKE
+707 HINFVVQNQQAKE

-773 EESALT
+773 EETALT

>member
-21 KDSAKGSAATGKES
+21 KDSAKAAGAADKES
-35 TDSDFFSELQ
+35 TDSDFFSQLQ
-45 NANNAAETPMKVN
+45 SANNAAETSIKVN
-58 SSGAFSAASEAE
+58 STGAEPRSAEA
-70 VAAEKAQKTPTDSS
+70 VIVAEKAQETSVDNS
-84 DEKTMSGDA
+84 DENA

-116 PTVANASLLST
+116 PTVENSSLLSK

-134 KIDPKLIKVTGPR
+134 KIDPKLVKVTGAR

-158 DTPATDDPIAQLVDK
+158 ETPATDDPIAQLVDK
-173 QLKPTLLTEKTV
+173 QLKSSLLTEKTL

-215 AKEISQNKAMTM
+215 AKETSQNKAMAM
-227 QPTNQQAAATLKSGE
+227 QPTIQQAVATTTALKSGQ
-242 VGNETAQ
+242 VDNDAAQ
-249 INIAENTSKGKPQNS
+249 IIAAANTSQGKPQDS
-264 EVLAKGLDVTLA
+264 EVLAKGSDAMLA
-276 QQVKPQES
+276 QQG
-284 EVLVKDSDTR
+284 
-294 IAQQEKPQQSAALT
+294 KPQQSAALT
-308 ADAHATV
+308 ADAAVT
-315 ANVTANA
+315 NVTANA
-322 KQATTS
+322 KQAIKS
-328 ATAVAMDVASKAEP
+328 ATEVAMDAEA
-342 VVKGVES
+342 VKGVAS
-349 TTTIGSQTDVAEK
+349 SSQTDVSEK
-362 AATQAKHSNS
+362 AAEQSKRNNS

-383 NSPTTVQKNEHP
+383 NSTTTVQKNENP

-406 QLQNQVDVI
+406 QLQTQVDVI

-420 SPANVTDLK
+420 SPANITDLK
-429 KMLAEFVELNSK
+429 KMLAEFVALNSK
-441 EVAKPTTA
+441 EAAKPTTA
-449 VATMNTAELTQLSK
+449 VATINTAELTQLSK
-463 DISLLSPVQKQAL
+463 DISLLSPMQKQAL
-476 SQQLQNFVSTEQ
+476 SQQLRNFVSNEQ
-488 PKGALLTQINTAI
+488 PKGALLTQINKAI
-501 AELAQPESIEK
+501 TELAQPESTEK
-512 KTESKAQLTVQSMTD
+512 RTESKAQLTVQSMAD
-527 NLVSTTTTNSNTAK
+527 NLASTTTTNSSTAK

-576 QLAEN
+576 QFAEN

-590 DNTLTRVNQL
+590 DNTLARVNQL

-612 TASAVE
+612 TATAVE

-644 TRQINLD
+644 TRQINID

-707 QINFVVQNQQAKE
+707 HINFVVQNQQAKE

-773 EESALT
+773 EETALT

>member
-1 MAISDLSV
+1 M
-9 FISTEQDVQLNK
+9 
-21 KDSAKGSAATGKES
+21 
-35 TDSDFFSELQ
+35 
-45 NANNAAETPMKVN
+45 
-58 SSGAFSAASEAE
+58 
-70 VAAEKAQKTPTDSS
+70 
-84 DEKTMSGDA
+84 
-93 MSGDAM
+93 
-99 LAQITAA
+99 
-106 NNMDTRVNNT
+106 
-116 PTVANASLLST
+116 
-127 LGKYSEE
+127 
-134 KIDPKLIKVTGPR
+134 
-147 PIDDVTPIIDT
+147 
-158 DTPATDDPIAQLVDK
+158 
-173 QLKPTLLTEKTV
+173 
-185 LAEAIDK
+185 
-192 QLQLKGNTPPD
+192 
-203 DAVTPIIDDIQV
+203 
-215 AKEISQNKAMTM
+215 
-227 QPTNQQAAATLKSGE
+227 
-242 VGNETAQ
+242 
-249 INIAENTSKGKPQNS
+249 
-264 EVLAKGLDVTLA
+264 
-276 QQVKPQES
+276 
-284 EVLVKDSDTR
+284 
-294 IAQQEKPQQSAALT
+294 
-308 ADAHATV
+308 
-315 ANVTANA
+315 
-322 KQATTS
+322 
-328 ATAVAMDVASKAEP
+328 
-342 VVKGVES
+342 
-349 TTTIGSQTDVAEK
+349 
-362 AATQAKHSNS
+362 
-372 AVLEQI
+372 
-378 SKVLL
+378 
-383 NSPTTVQKNEHP
+383 
-395 LLASLTPEQQK
+395 LASLTPEQQK

>member
-58 SSGAFSAASEAE
+58 SSGAVSAASEAE

-488 PKGALLTQINTAI
+488 PKGALLTQIDTAI

-600 FGQLTGLTTAVT
+600 FGQFTGLTTAVT